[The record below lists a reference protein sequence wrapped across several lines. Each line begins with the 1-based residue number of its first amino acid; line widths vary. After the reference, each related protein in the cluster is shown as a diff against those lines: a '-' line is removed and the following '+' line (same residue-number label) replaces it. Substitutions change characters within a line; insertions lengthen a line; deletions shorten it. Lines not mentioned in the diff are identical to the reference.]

1 MFRCVRV
8 HCWIPLNITKHW
20 YALLE
25 WPEWPIVTM
34 SENMP
39 IRFPVVS
46 LVWPP
51 SFTWFQLIFIELLIF
66 ENGSFFLY
74 RVTHKF
80 CHNFPPLLFANQWT
94 HSDEILICCSW
105 GFIDN
110 ISLSLFWLL
119 KHFYKSELQKKI
131 LTHDVARNFFQK
143 FPDAQFL
150 IPANIQ
156 RKILIRRWS
165 RRRIW

>member
-1 MFRCVRV
+1 MPNQPKAHLTKFWTTLTIKRNGDVLESTHRYSIYRPSASISVNFVYVR
-8 HCWIPLNITKHW
+8 
-20 YALLE
+20 
-25 WPEWPIVTM
+25 
-34 SENMP
+34 
-39 IRFPVVS
+39 S
-46 LVWPP
+46 LVSTQHNWQVLCQNLWV
-51 SFTWFQLIFIELLIF
+51 T
-66 ENGSFFLY
+66 LY

-110 ISLSLFWLL
+110 ISLSLFGLV